1 MFFFPVIFFFNG
13 SVVAVSFFWVLAV
26 FFWVYIVI
34 VDFDARHS
42 WNIWWEMLVKFRWI
56 SDFGWLPFLLKRVSP
71 FGGLSAFEDQ
81 IWDYNISALKWGSMC
96 LLSSFFEWSL
106 QKLIRMKEV
115 NQWILSAE
123 LQFSE
128 NKILWHH
135 FSCIKTCAFQG
146 PRVWAHWKLNSLKIQ
161 FASAILTRILCNI
174 LQNLGFYLCI
184 KEDPLKIAEVMSTF
198 FLVYAFLS
206 AP

>member
-1 MFFFPVIFFFNG
+1 M
-13 SVVAVSFFWVLAV
+13 L
-26 FFWVYIVI
+26 

-81 IWDYNISALKWGSMC
+81 IWDYNISVLKWGSMY
-96 LLSSFFEWSL
+96 LLSSFLEGSL
-106 QKLIRMKEV
+106 QKLTRMKEV

-128 NKILWHH
+128 SQILWHH

-146 PRVWAHWKLNSLKIQ
+146 PRVWAHWNWIPWRSSLLQRSWPEFCVTYSQIWDSTCVLRKIPEDPWSD
-161 FASAILTRILCNI
+161 FNVFFGVRLSFGVNSAILVV
-174 LQNLGFYLCI
+174 F
-184 KEDPLKIAEVMSTF
+184 
-198 FLVYAFLS
+198 
-206 AP
+206 